1 MNESTSFFA
10 RFVLKAL
17 GAGYPI
23 RLSIGIAIGIALKM
37 VADGLAATYPE
48 GAFLKAVSAYQM
60 YWFVIVCCP
69 LAFIPVVL
77 GKRNAPEAVV
87 HTINTIQALLD
98 RGKFS
103 KINEQMFWRALLD
116 KYIAAAK
123 PDLSIAPDMEK
134 LVAETNK
141 EIPVSTDQAPS

>member
-1 MNESTSFFA
+1 MNESTSFFT

-17 GAGYPI
+17 GAGHPI
-23 RLSIGIAIGIALKM
+23 RLSIGIAIAVVLKILGDAL
-37 VADGLAATYPE
+37 ALSFPE
-48 GAFLKAVSAYQM
+48 NAFLKTVSAYQM
-60 YWFVIVCCP
+60 YWFVIACCP
-69 LAFIPVVL
+69 LTFIPMVL

-98 RGKFS
+98 RAKLS

-123 PDLSIAPDMEK
+123 PDLSGAPDIGKVLE
-134 LVAETNK
+134 ETK
-141 EIPVSTDQAPS
+141 AEIPLTSDQAPS